1 MGEKVG
7 KTRKKATVKRD
18 AHTRIDKIVK
28 SRRARHCKLCE
39 GALVLLHQ
47 QYLHRLSVYRCSK
60 CGLLYGFTLIERVV
74 EVT

>member
-1 MGEKVG
+1 MGKKVEK
-7 KTRKKATVKRD
+7 TSKKAQKRKD

-28 SRRARHCKLCE
+28 SRRVRHCKVCE
-39 GALVLLHQ
+39 GALVLLRQ